1 MAVTLEKIKEL
12 REATGISMMACK
24 KALEETGGD
33 YEKAV
38 DYLRK
43 KGGLK
48 AVERGARSTS
58 QGVVSSYIH
67 SNNKLGALVHLG
79 CETDFVA
86 RNEQFQTLAK
96 DLAMQVAATNPLT
109 LGPEEVSH
117 ELLEKE
123 RVIWREQLKQ
133 EGKKEQIIDG
143 ILAGKEKKFR
153 EECSLLKQPFIKN
166 PDMLVEQLVTD
177 MIAKMGENIKIVRF
191 CRFSL

>member
-24 KALEETGGD
+24 KALEESGGD

-43 KGGLK
+43 RGEVK
-48 AVERGARSTS
+48 AVERGARSVS
-58 QGVVSSYIH
+58 QGVVTSYIH

-109 LGPEEVSH
+109 LGPDEVSH

-153 EECSLLKQPFIKN
+153 EECSLLKQPFVKN

-177 MIAKMGENIKIVRF
+177 MVAKMGENIKIVRF